1 MVIGSHFGGEDHFD
15 GGDHFGGGTRHET
28 FPLFSDW
35 TKHYMIRYRLERNV
49 PTTHDL
55 CDLSENAENKG
66 FFLVE
71 NEQHLSEVRM
81 RKLTERINPIKTI

>member
-1 MVIGSHFGGEDHFD
+1 
-15 GGDHFGGGTRHET
+15 
-28 FPLFSDW
+28 
-35 TKHYMIRYRLERNV
+35 MIRYRFERNV

-81 RKLTERINPIKTI
+81 RKLTERINQNDLKLNSLFIIYLFIYLFIIFPQ